1 MDHTDL
7 IRAEN
12 EANQRLRER
21 MALGLRIGL
30 EALSVRLLTVIALV
44 LNAGIT
50 GWSLVDPRWERL
62 VSASVF
68 ALFSF
73 AVIHIKMKGD

>member
-1 MDHTDL
+1 MDQSDL
-7 IRAEN
+7 IKAGQ
-12 EANQRLRER
+12 EAQDRMRER
-21 MALGLRIGL
+21 FALGLRIGL
-30 EALSVRLLTVIALV
+30 EALSIRVLTVIALV

-50 GWSLVDPRWERL
+50 GWSLIDPRWERL

-73 AVIHIKMKGD
+73 AVLHFKLKGD